1 MGEKK
6 RTVTHVFMHVGLEL
20 QDALLGL
27 LLGDWEVRGSGCS
40 DRVQSVD
47 GGRLQ
52 RGKQGLDLRVLGG
65 RGGSKLA
72 KGCTTVC
79 GGEARLSKWPSN
91 CSIISSEE
99 RGMAGR
105 RPVGG
110 WVGDAAE
117 MTWAAMARLAEPKE
131 SPR

>member
-6 RTVTHVFMHVGLEL
+6 RTVTHVVMHVGLEL

-47 GGRLQ
+47 GGGLQ

-65 RGGSKLA
+65 RGGGKVVNS
-72 KGCTTVC
+72 CTTVC
-79 GGEARLSKWPSN
+79 GGRGKVVKVAVEMCHHLFRGERHGGLLA
-91 CSIISSEE
+91 SS
-99 RGMAGR
+99 
-105 RPVGG
+105 G

-117 MTWAAMARLAEPKE
+117 MMCAAMARLTEPKE